1 MSAYIVEH
9 ETIQRILDG
18 LNERNFWPPEYNLR
32 PVEKGLGQALL
43 DLNVLSV
50 EERYGKGE
58 AKKFGVP
65 LTFVHVDCEGSQDDI
80 QFLKTLKCYLYQSC
94 EGRAEK
100 TPLFSYL
107 DDVRHQLEESIISE
121 LPQYETATWD

>member
-9 ETIQRILDG
+9 ETI
-18 LNERNFWPPEYNLR
+18 
-32 PVEKGLGQALL
+32 
-43 DLNVLSV
+43 
-50 EERYGKGE
+50 
-58 AKKFGVP
+58 
-65 LTFVHVDCEGSQDDI
+65 QDDI

-121 LPQYETATWD
+121 LPQYETATWG

>member
-9 ETIQRILDG
+9 ETIQRILNG
-18 LNERNFWPPEYNLR
+18 LNARNFWPPEFNLR

-65 LTFVHVDCEGSQDDI
+65 LRFVPVASEGSQDDI

-94 EGRAEK
+94 EGRAEG

-107 DDVRHQLEESIISE
+107 NDVRRQLEESIISD
-121 LPQYETATWD
+121 LPEYVTATWG